1 VLKLME
7 RGFTSRE
14 VSGILSVSERLAQ
27 AYVEIIHE
35 HHPEVLA
42 GNPYFQEP
50 SASSEVSPV

>member
-1 VLKLME
+1 ME